1 MKSINQ
7 SNPNITI
14 QQSTLNQTAQ
24 ELRQETEPLTDQSS
38 EQQAEQVQAPQQ
50 QQPEPQPQPQQ
61 QQQRRVANNND
72 IGDREDDWLSTLH
85 NIVSFMV
92 LFSIIYYYSSLERFL
107 VIFAI
112 VIILIL

>member
-1 MKSINQ
+1 MS
-7 SNPNITI
+7 S
-14 QQSTLNQTAQ
+14 LNQNPAFNYQLPNPAPSTQFDHQRNQPTQQNAA
-24 ELRQETEPLTDQSS
+24 
-38 EQQAEQVQAPQQ
+38 EQQPQEQ
-50 QQPEPQPQPQQ
+50 QQPAAQQPA
-61 QQQRRVANNND
+61 RERANNNNND

-112 VIILIL
+112 VIVLIL

>member
-7 SNPNITI
+7 SNPNILI
-14 QQSTLNQTAQ
+14 QQPTIFNQT
-24 ELRQETEPLTDQSS
+24 LRNESTTNQTTDF
-38 EQQAEQVQAPQQ
+38 QQQLPQQ
-50 QQPEPQPQPQQ
+50 DQAQAQPQPQPQPQ
-61 QQQRRVANNND
+61 PQRRVANNND
-72 IGDREDDWLSTLH
+72 LGEREDDWLSTLH

-92 LFSIIYYYSSLERFL
+92 LFSIIYFYSSLERFL